1 MIDLRASY
9 NLVWDSELQPIGE
22 GTGEKEPFDTW
33 WERNA
38 VRLGSLHPRIAEQW
52 IHRHWQNSPFC
63 HLDLNRI
70 SWRLERW
77 STPRLLAEVVR
88 PDPADETNLAYDY
101 YKLYRD
107 RDREP
112 APTMRATG
120 TWNIP
125 TVIIEAPHGALRPT
139 GYDSRRFFLIEG
151 HQRMRC
157 LAAFDRYAGCASEH
171 ETFILRYP
179 DMA

>member
-1 MIDLRASY
+1 MIDLRGRY
-9 NLVWDSELQPIGE
+9 NLVWDSVLQPVGE

-38 VRLGSLHPRIAEQW
+38 VRLGSLHSRIAEQW
-52 IHRHWQNSPFC
+52 VHRHWQNSPFC

-77 STPRLLAEVVR
+77 PTPRLLAEVVR
-88 PDPADETNLAYDY
+88 PDSADETNLAHDY
-101 YKLYRD
+101 ELYRH

-112 APTMRATG
+112 ALTMRGIG

-125 TVIIEAPHGALRPT
+125 TVIIEAPHGALRFT
-139 GYDSRRFFLIEG
+139 GPDARRFFLIEG

-157 LAAFDRYAGCASEH
+157 LAAFHRYAECASEH
-171 ETFILRYP
+171 ETFILSYP